1 MNMAGWLHPGQG
13 GGDDTPHDDV
23 PAGPA
28 ETFAVQA
35 LYRRYGQR
43 IYARAAADP
52 AFSAAIASQEE
63 AIREEMLRIPR
74 RWTKVTRK
82 AALNGYLLGHAH
94 ALLQE
99 LLEAAVDAEASG
111 TSATLTGGDWVMVR
125 LGALFQL
132 AFAEGLLTLR
142 EPDHR

>member
-43 IYARAAADP
+43 IYARAA
-52 AFSAAIASQEE
+52 IASQEE

-94 ALLQE
+94 ALLQK
-99 LLEAAVDAEASG
+99 LLEAAVDAVASG

-132 AFAEGLLTLR
+132 AFAEGLLALR